1 MRTLLLAVA
10 LLGGCAAPPAAPPD
24 RPKLIAVTC
33 EGCGCVWES
42 YDGHRDRIKQCPNCP
57 MSEEEF
63 QRLKEE
69 ARKRLK

>member
-1 MRTLLLAVA
+1 MRTLLLTVA
-10 LLGGCAAPPAAPPD
+10 LLAGCAAPPPD

-57 MSEEEF
+57 MSAEEF
-63 QRLKEE
+63 ERLKQE
-69 ARKRLK
+69 AKKRLK

>member
-10 LLGGCAAPPAAPPD
+10 LLGGCATPPVAPPD

-33 EGCGCVWES
+33 ENCGCVWES

-57 MSEEEF
+57 MSEKEF
-63 QRLKEE
+63 ERLKEE